1 MPPRPELGTFTVHG
15 PVQAEIMVL
24 AVRDGGLILTGP
36 CGAAPWYVEVSQG
49 ADPMQTVTAITKVN
63 VGDPVLVHSTSWRHA
78 RGGVVL
84 TFIAVLNSEEVG
96 ALSSTTVERSEL
108 ARGKATSAPGR
119 VPAEAVIEHGL
130 RHLAWL
136 AQDDPAVSEALPA
149 GWLSAL
155 QGYVPE
161 PFRQL

>member
-1 MPPRPELGTFTVHG
+1 MPAQPELGSFTVQG

-36 CGAAPWYVEVSQG
+36 CGAAPWYVEVRQG
-49 ADPMQTVTAITKVN
+49 SDPMQTVTAITKVN

-84 TFIAVLNSEEVG
+84 TFLAVVSSEEVS
-96 ALSSTTVERSEL
+96 ALSCTKVERSEL

-119 VPAEAVIEHGL
+119 VPAKAVIEHGL

-136 AQDDPAVSEALPA
+136 AQDDPAISAALPA
-149 GWLSAL
+149 GWLSTL